1 MEFDNMLFA
10 ANLRRLLD
18 NNNMKAVDLA
28 QRVGVSNAIV
38 SQWLKGVKIPRMDKV
53 SRICS
58 VLDCSLEDLAGADAP
73 APELTPAQRELLEL
87 VQAMTPEEL
96 SVLASTAK
104 ALKAARRDPG
114 QK

>member
-58 VLDCSLEDLAGADAP
+58 VLDCSLEDLVGADAP
-73 APELTPAQRELLEL
+73 ARELTPAQREMLDL
-87 VQAMTPEEL
+87 VQTLTPEEL

-104 ALKAARRDPG
+104 ALKAARRDTDL
-114 QK
+114 K